1 MVSNP
6 VRVGLKYAPM
16 ATTPERMREVWIAAD
31 GAGFDHLWIMDH
43 FMPLVRSATGWYQ
56 FDPIDPVFE
65 AWTTLAAMAEVVKR
79 IRIGV
84 NVTGN
89 LYRHPSVLA
98 KTAATLDQFSGGRL
112 EFGIGASWA
121 EFEFKT
127 LGIPFPPAGERM
139 DRLAEACEVLKL
151 LWTRDRADFDGRHYR
166 LEGAISEPKPVQR
179 PHPPIW
185 IGGSGEKRLLRIA
198 AQHAD
203 VWNIVG
209 GPPEEALRLSRILD
223 DHCLAVGRDPAEV
236 RRSIGVPYRPD
247 DPERT
252 LRDAEAH
259 IANGFTELLITVK
272 GDEPAAQ
279 VEAAAALLL
288 GRLRNS

>member
-1 MVSNP
+1 MTQA

-16 ATTPERMREVWIAAD
+16 ATTPARMREVWTAAD
-31 GAGFDHLWIMDH
+31 QAGFDHLWIMDH

-56 FDPIDPVFE
+56 FQPTDSVFE

-79 IRIGV
+79 IRIGI

-98 KTAATLDQFSGGRL
+98 KTVATVDQFSGGRV

-121 EFEFKT
+121 EFEFT
-127 LGIPFPPAGERM
+127 SLGIPFPPARERM

-151 LWTRDRADFDGRHYR
+151 LWTSEVADFDGNHYQLR
-166 LEGAISEPKPVQR
+166 GAISRPKPVQQ

-209 GPPEEALRLSRILD
+209 APPDEALRLSKVLD
-223 DHCLAVGRDPAEV
+223 AHCEEVGRDPARI
-236 RRSIGVPYRPD
+236 RRSIGVPFRPEEPD
-247 DPERT
+247 RT
-252 LRDAEAH
+252 LRDAEALVGR
-259 IANGFTELLITVK
+259 GFTELLITVK
-272 GDEPAAQ
+272 GDDAARQ
-279 VEAAAALLL
+279 VDAAAELLL
-288 GRLRNS
+288 TRLRN

>member
-1 MVSNP
+1 MAAHP

-31 GAGFDHLWIMDH
+31 QAGFDHLWIMDH
-43 FMPLVRSATGWYQ
+43 FMPLVRSVTGWYQ
-56 FDPIDPVFE
+56 FEPTDSVFE
-65 AWTTLAAMAEVVKR
+65 SWTTLAAMAEVVKR
-79 IRIGV
+79 IRIGI

-89 LYRHPSVLA
+89 LYRHPSLLA
-98 KTAATLDQFSGGRL
+98 KAAVTLDQFSGGRL

-121 EFEFKT
+121 EFEFTT
-127 LGIPFPPAGERM
+127 LGIPFPPPRERM
-139 DRLAEACEVLKL
+139 DRLDEACQVLKL
-151 LWTRDRADFDGRHYR
+151 LWTHDVADFDGRHYQ
-166 LEGAISEPKPVQR
+166 LHGAISEPKPVQR

-209 GPPEEALRLSRILD
+209 APPDEALRLSRVLD
-223 DHCLAVGRDPAEV
+223 EHCAAIGRDPAQI
-236 RRSIGVPYRPD
+236 RRSIGVPYRAD
-247 DPERT
+247 DPDRT

-259 IANGFTELLITVK
+259 IGNGFTELLITVK
-272 GDEPAAQ
+272 GEDPAGQ
-279 VEAAAALLL
+279 TESAAGLLL
-288 GRLRNS
+288 DRLRG

>member
-1 MVSNP
+1 MAPHP

-31 GAGFDHLWIMDH
+31 QAGFDHLWIMDH
-43 FMPLVRSATGWYQ
+43 FMPLVTSATGWYQ
-56 FDPIDPVFE
+56 FEATDPVFE
-65 AWTTLAAMAEVVKR
+65 AWTTLAAMAEVTKR

-89 LYRHPSVLA
+89 LYRHPAVLA
-98 KTAATLDQFSGGRL
+98 KAAATVDRFSDGRL
-112 EFGIGASWA
+112 EFGIGAAWA
-121 EFEFKT
+121 EFEFT
-127 LGIPFPPAGERM
+127 SLGIPFPPARERM

-151 LWTRDRADFDGRHYR
+151 LWTRDVSDYDGRHYQLR
-166 LEGAISEPKPVQR
+166 GAISEPKPIQQ

-185 IGGSGEKRLLRIA
+185 IGGSGEKRTLRIA

-203 VWNIVG
+203 VWNLVG
-209 GPPEEALRLSRILD
+209 APPDEALRLSRVLD
-223 DHCLAVGRDPAEV
+223 DHCAAVGREPSDI

-252 LRDAEAH
+252 LRDAEALVER
-259 IANGFTELLITVK
+259 GFTELLVTVK
-272 GDEPAAQ
+272 GDDSPRQ
-279 VEAAAALLL
+279 VEAAAKLLL
-288 GRLRNS
+288 DRLRG

>member
-1 MVSNP
+1 MTHR

-16 ATTPERMREVWIAAD
+16 ATTAERMREVWTAAED
-31 GAGFDHLWIMDH
+31 AGFDHLWIMDH

-56 FDPIDPVFE
+56 FAPTDTVFE
-65 AWTTLAAMAEVVKR
+65 AWTTLAAMAEATKR

-98 KTAATLDQFSGGRL
+98 KTAATVDRFSGGRL

-121 EFEFKT
+121 EFEFTT
-127 LGIPFPPAGERM
+127 LGIPFPPARERM

-151 LWTRDRADFDGRHYR
+151 LWMRDVADYDGRHYQLR
-166 LEGAISEPKPVQR
+166 GAISEPKPVQK

-185 IGGSGEKRLLRIA
+185 IGGTGEKRLLRIA

-203 VWNIVG
+203 VWNLVG
-209 GPPEEALRLSRILD
+209 AAPDEALRLSRVLD
-223 DHCLAVGRDPAEV
+223 GHCVEVGRDPAEI
-236 RRSIGVPYRPD
+236 RRSIGIPFRPENPD
-247 DPERT
+247 RT
-252 LRDAEAH
+252 LNDAAAVVER
-259 IANGFTELLITVK
+259 GFTELLITVK
-272 GDEPAAQ
+272 GDDAPRQ
-279 VEAAAALLL
+279 VDAAAELLL
-288 GRLRNS
+288 SRLRG

>member
-1 MVSNP
+1 MTYP

-16 ATTPERMREVWIAAD
+16 ATTPERIREVWKAAD
-31 GAGFDHLWIMDH
+31 QAGFDHLWIMDH

-56 FDPIDPVFE
+56 FQPTDSVFE
-65 AWTTLAAMAEVVKR
+65 AWTTLAAMAEVAKR

-89 LYRHPSVLA
+89 LYRYPSVLA
-98 KTAATLDQFSGGRL
+98 KTVATVDQFSGGRV

-121 EFEFKT
+121 EFEFT
-127 LGIPFPPAGERM
+127 SLGIPFPPARERM

-151 LWTRDRADFDGRHYR
+151 LWTREVADYDGRHYQLR
-166 LEGAISEPKPVQR
+166 GAISQPKPVQQ

-203 VWNIVG
+203 VWNLVG
-209 GPPEEALRLSRILD
+209 AQPDEALRLSRVLD
-223 DHCLAVGRDPAEV
+223 AHCEEISRDPAKI
-236 RRSIGVPYRPD
+236 RRSIGVPFRPD
-247 DPERT
+247 DPDRT
-252 LRDAEAH
+252 LRDAEALVER
-259 IANGFTELLITVK
+259 GFTELLITVK
-272 GDEPAAQ
+272 GDDAPRQ
-279 VEAAAALLL
+279 VDAAAELLL
-288 GRLRNS
+288 RRLRR